1 MLFRVIKT
9 EPMKRAWWPFW
20 LWLLCVFLIL
30 VWGRPLVRH
39 EFERSLG
46 ESMMALAAGTARQ
59 LALGREQVAELLPL
73 DYAALRQHPLNREF
87 ERDARELMAL
97 ADIRY
102 IYVEVDLGP
111 AVPFRVEPGEEKVF
125 NAAAGTPLDIL
136 YLLDAVTEEEAARQE
151 RPFPEKER
159 YGLLGERNR
168 VLFAGRQPGWLVS
181 EDRWGK
187 YLTAYAPLYL
197 SDGDFLGMLGVDYDY
212 GSYRRALLLYE
223 SVLLLPLLLSGGV
236 LLFQLFQLKSS
247 IRAEKQA
254 RGEALQAYR
263 DTLTGIWNRR
273 GIWRLLERQWRLAR
287 AHHHGVTLLLV
298 DVDYFK
304 EYNDNYGHPAGDRM
318 LRAVAGMLA
327 ELAGEY
333 QGVVGRYG
341 GDEFMLLFANLIPG
355 EEHKLGQEILA
366 RCHTLAIPHAFSPIS
381 DRQTLSVGAVT
392 LAPGQEVAMDTLV
405 ELADRALYQAKRH
418 GRNRACCHQEPKRRA
433 G

>member
-1 MLFRVIKT
+1 MRKT
-9 EPMKRAWWPFW
+9 WWPFW
-20 LWLLCVFLIL
+20 LWLLCVLVILI
-30 VWGRPLVRH
+30 WGRPLVRH

-46 ESMMALAAGTARQ
+46 ESMMALAAGMAHHVV
-59 LALGREQVAELLPL
+59 LGREQAEELLFL
-73 DYAALRQHPLNREF
+73 DYTALRQHPLNREF

-102 IYVEVDLGP
+102 IYVEVELGD
-111 AVPFRVEPGEEKVF
+111 AAPFRVEPGEEAVF
-125 NAAAGTPLDIL
+125 KAAAGTPLDIL
-136 YLLDAVTEEEAARQE
+136 YLLDAITVEEAAQE
-151 RPFPEKER
+151 ALAFPEKER
-159 YGLLGERNR
+159 YGLLDERNQA
-168 VLFAGRQPGWLVS
+168 LFAERRPGWLVS

-187 YLTAYAPLYL
+187 YITAYAPLYL

-212 GSYRRALLLYE
+212 GSYSRTLLLYE

-236 LLFQLFQLKSS
+236 LVFQLFQLKSS

-254 RGEALQAYR
+254 LGEAIQAYK

-304 EYNDNYGHPAGDRM
+304 EYNDNYGHLAGDRM
-318 LRAVAGMLA
+318 LQKVAGMLA
-327 ELAGEY
+327 ELTEEY

-341 GDEFMLLFANLIPG
+341 GDEFMLLFANLISG
-355 EEHKLGQEILA
+355 DEQKLGQEILA
-366 RCHTLAIPHAFSPIS
+366 RCRTLAIPHAFSPIS
-381 DRQTLSVGAVT
+381 DCQTLSVGAVT
-392 LAPGQEVAMDTLV
+392 LVPGQDMAMETLF

-418 GRNRACCHQEPKRRA
+418 GRNRACSHQEPKRRVEGLSA
-433 G
+433 